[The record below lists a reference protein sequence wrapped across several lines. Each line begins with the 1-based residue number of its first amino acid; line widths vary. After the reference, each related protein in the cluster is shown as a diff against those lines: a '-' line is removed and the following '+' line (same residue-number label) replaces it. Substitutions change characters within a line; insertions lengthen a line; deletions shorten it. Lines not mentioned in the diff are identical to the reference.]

1 MEMTTARCSAGFS
14 LVEQL
19 ISLLM
24 VTLAAVLIIQAS
36 AANTMVIQR
45 ATRKASAVRLGSEL
59 AAWVERG
66 GHLALGMPL
75 DQALTQLVASDAVDE
90 SEPCCSDD
98 GCDASASA
106 WRYLALWH
114 HRFKRDLPDA
124 RWVMCAA
131 DPSALSDTDWDCGAE
146 GKLWLLKLGWPV
158 NGNTPVVV
166 LPLGLA

>member
-1 MEMTTARCSAGFS
+1 MEMTTAQYSFGFS

-19 ISLLM
+19 ISLLI
-24 VTLAAVLIIQAS
+24 VALAAVLIIQTS
-36 AANTMVIQR
+36 AANTIVVQR

-75 DQALTQLVASDAVDE
+75 DQALNRLGASEPIDE
-90 SEPCCSDD
+90 SEPCCSAD

-114 HRFKRDLPDA
+114 DRFKRDLPDT
-124 RWVMCAA
+124 RWVMCQT
-131 DPSALSDTDWDCGAE
+131 DSGALSDTRWDCGAE

-158 NGNTPVVV
+158 NGNAPVVV